1 MHRHSLVMTLG
12 MLGIAAASF
21 GAPAKVTEAWATGS
35 LEKFDATAQSV
46 VVKQGTHEMTF
57 ALGTEARLMEGKKT
71 LQTSDLT
78 GDIGRRVKVRYTMS
92 GATRL
97 ADRIEVQG
105 NAPVRAAAAAT
116 KR

>member
-21 GAPAKVTEAWATGS
+21 AAPAKPVEAWAAGS
-35 LEKFDATAQSV
+35 LEKYDATAKSV

-57 ALGTEARLMEGKKT
+57 ALGTDAQFMEGKKT
-71 LQTSDLT
+71 LQSSDLN
-78 GDIGRRVKVRYTMS
+78 GDIGRHVKVRYTMS

-105 NAPVRAAAAAT
+105 TAPARASAA

>member
-12 MLGIAAASF
+12 MLGIAATSF
-21 GAPAKVTEAWATGS
+21 GAPAKATEAWASGS
-35 LEKFDATAQSV
+35 LEKFDASAKSV

-57 ALGTEARLMEGKKT
+57 ALGTDARFMEGKKA
-71 LQTSDLT
+71 LQSSDLN
-78 GDIGRRVKVRYTMS
+78 GDIGRRVRVRYTMN

-105 NAPVRAAAAAT
+105 NAPARASAAAA